1 MDAATSDLGT
11 LPPNVSSAAGHEHA
25 TTVVELRM
33 HGSAW
38 IFSRNIDLA
47 TFTGTALCAL
57 ALVCLA
63 PYLGVV
69 APAESPTWTWIA
81 GVLLVDVAHVWSTI
95 FVTYWDPY
103 ERRRRSWLYS
113 VTPLIAYLA
122 ACGLYQFGDQI
133 FWRTIA
139 YLAAFHFV
147 RQQYGWMMLY
157 RGRAGQRDRLGRW
170 LDGALIYA
178 TMLYPL
184 IVWHTT
190 LPRNFWWMRERDF
203 ATGVPGVMASIA
215 LALYVGLAIVYVARA
230 VRELVAG
237 ATITWGK
244 HLLVLTT
251 AACWYLGIVGTN
263 SDYAFTVTNIFIHGI
278 PYMVLVF
285 MYARRVTVPAV
296 ERGVTARLL
305 AKRKY
310 ALLMFVTTLWAIAYA
325 EELLWDHAAWHDHP
339 GLFGASTE
347 HGLLAQLAPWL
358 VPLLVTPQLV
368 HYLLDGFLWRRSN
381 PRLGLALRPGATVT
395 PPPPSPP

>member
-1 MDAATSDLGT
+1 MSAATAGTDEASLGAT
-11 LPPNVSSAAGHEHA
+11 LNNPSVSAP
-25 TTVVELRM
+25 
-33 HGSAW
+33 SAW

-47 TFTGTALCAL
+47 TFTGTAVVAL
-57 ALVCLA
+57 ALVWLA

-69 APAESPTWTWIA
+69 APTESPTWTWISA
-81 GVLLVDVAHVWSTI
+81 VLLVDVAHVWSTI
-95 FVTYWDPY
+95 FVTYWDPF

-113 VTPLIAYLA
+113 VTPLAAYLV
-122 ACGLYQFGDQI
+122 ACGLYQMGDAV

-147 RQQYGWMMLY
+147 RQQFGWMMMY

-203 ATGVPGVMASIA
+203 AAGLPTTLADVA
-215 LALYVGLAIVYVARA
+215 LLLYVGLAIAYVGRA
-230 VRELVAG
+230 IRDIVTG
-237 ATITWGK
+237 AATTWGK
-244 HLLVLTT
+244 HLLVITT
-251 AACWYLGIVGTN
+251 AACWYLGIIGSN

-285 MYARRVTVPAV
+285 IYARRVTVPALD
-296 ERGVTARLL
+296 RGVAAHLL
-305 AKRKY
+305 AKPKY

-325 EELLWDHAAWHDHP
+325 EELLWDHAAWHEHP
-339 GLFGASTE
+339 GLFGGSTE
-347 HGLLAQLAPWL
+347 QGLLAQMAPWL

-368 HYLLDGFLWRRSN
+368 HYILDGFLWRRSN
-381 PRLGLALRPGATVT
+381 PRLGSALRPTVPT
-395 PPPPSPP
+395 KPT